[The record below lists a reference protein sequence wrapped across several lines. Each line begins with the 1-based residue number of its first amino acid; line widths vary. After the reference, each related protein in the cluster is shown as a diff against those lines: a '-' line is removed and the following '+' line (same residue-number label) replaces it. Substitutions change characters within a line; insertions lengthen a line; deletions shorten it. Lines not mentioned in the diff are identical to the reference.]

1 METFY
6 DIISGEVLTLVD
18 FYATWCGPCKAMHP
32 ILEQVKEKLGDQIRI
47 IKIDVDKHREL
58 SLKYEIQAVP
68 TFILFRKGET
78 LHRFSGG
85 MPRVDLIHLLELYL
99 QPK

>member
-1 METFY
+1 METFS

-32 ILEQVKEKLGDQIRI
+32 VLEQVKGELGDRIRI
-47 IKIDVDKHREL
+47 IKIDVDRHQALAQQYRV
-58 SLKYEIQAVP
+58 QAVP
-68 TFILFRKGET
+68 TFMLFRKGEM

-85 MPRVDLIHLLELYL
+85 MPRADLTHLLKQHLH
-99 QPK
+99 